1 MKQPSIRQLRVANEI
16 KEALAHIMLYDNSHS
31 SALYK
36 ALSIASVEITA
47 DLRTVYVEIT
57 CREPTLANSII
68 KDLNK
73 RSKSLLYTLL
83 QKIKL
88 RHAPTLKFRT
98 SEKNEEEEKKRQR
111 LEMLIEEANIKSTK
125 KDDQF

>member
-36 ALSIASVEITA
+36 VLSIASVEITA